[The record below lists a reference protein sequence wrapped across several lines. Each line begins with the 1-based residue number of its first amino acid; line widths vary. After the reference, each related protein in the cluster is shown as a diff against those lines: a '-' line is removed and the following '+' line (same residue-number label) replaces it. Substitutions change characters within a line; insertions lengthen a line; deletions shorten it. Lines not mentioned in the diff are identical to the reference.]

1 MQNLFVLKHEIFL
14 LNFDLLLIFFI
25 KFVLFLKWFGYV
37 SLRSQDVVNRLHLY
51 YILFV
56 VEKILKIIF

>member
-14 LNFDLLLIFFI
+14 LNFDLLLNFFI

-37 SLRSQDVVNRLHLY
+37 SLRLQDVVNELHLY